1 MQRLVLLFCSFGL
14 VFVLPAQELPAKWL
28 TKTPFLQ
35 VTGGVVI
42 VTAQLKPF
50 ADTLQFIF
58 DTGSSGISLDSSTAA
73 YLGLKPAYSGQAIRG
88 IAGIREVPFVYRRS
102 LQIGTMQV
110 DSLDFHVSD
119 YSVLTAVYG
128 IRIDGIIGY
137 SLFSRFIVAIDY
149 EQAQMDWYLP
159 GQYTYPRRGYLMHP
173 ELDRLPSQLL
183 QIQDVRVD
191 QTRFLLDLGAGLNL
205 LFSKRYALE
214 SGVLDLQR
222 KRWIKS
228 GEGIGGRIDMELTTL
243 RSARIGPYR
252 FRNIPISI
260 FEDNYNVTNYPFWAG
275 LIGNDLLRRFNLILN
290 YPKKEIHL
298 TPNRFLADPFD
309 YSYSGLEL
317 YLIANKIRVGYL
329 APESPAADAG
339 LKVGDEVIAINKNF
353 SGILNEYKIELQK
366 AGERV
371 RIIYRRDE
379 KISELEFR
387 VLRIR

>member
-1 MQRLVLLFCSFGL
+1 MQRLALFFISLFT
-14 VFVLPAQELPAKWL
+14 VFASSAQELPAKWL

-50 ADTLQFIF
+50 SDTLQFIF

-73 YLGLKPAYSGQAIRG
+73 YLGLKPVYSGQAIRG
-88 IAGIREVPFVYRRS
+88 IAGIREVPFVYQRS
-102 LQIGTMQV
+102 LQIGAMQV
-110 DSLDFHVSD
+110 DGLDFHVND

-128 IRIDGIIGY
+128 VRIDGIIGY
-137 SLFSRFIVAIDY
+137 SLLSRFVIGIDY
-149 EQAQMDWYLP
+149 ENAQIDWYAP
-159 GQYTYPRRGYLMHP
+159 GAYTYPRRGYLMHP
-173 ELDRLPSQLL
+173 ELDRLPSQWV
-183 QIQDVRVD
+183 QIQDVRVA
-191 QTRFLLDLGAGLNL
+191 QPQFLVDLGAGLNL
-205 LFSKRYALE
+205 LFSKRYAQE

-252 FRNIPISI
+252 FRNVPISI
-260 FEDNYNVTNYPFWAG
+260 FEDTYNVTNYPAWAG
-275 LIGNDLLRRFNLILN
+275 LIGNDLLRRFNVILN

-317 YLIANKIRVGYL
+317 YLIENKIRLGYL
-329 APESPAADAG
+329 APRSPAEVAG
-339 LKVGDEVIAINKNF
+339 LRLGDEVIAVNKNF

-366 AGERV
+366 AGEKV

-379 KISELEFR
+379 KIGELEFR

>member
-275 LIGNDLLRRFNLILN
+275 LIGNDLLRRFNVILN

>member
-1 MQRLVLLFCSFGL
+1 MQRFLILLYLVLPVSPLH
-14 VFVLPAQELPAKWL
+14 AQELPAKWL
-28 TKTPFLQ
+28 TQTPFLQ

-50 ADTLQFIF
+50 PDTLQFIF

-73 YLGLKPAYSGQAIRG
+73 YLGLKPLYSGQAIRG
-88 IAGIREVPFVYRRS
+88 IAGIREVPFVYQRS

-110 DSLDFHVSD
+110 DGLDFHVND

-137 SLFSRFIVAIDY
+137 SLLSRFVIGIDY
-149 EQAQMDWYLP
+149 ENEQMDWYSP
-159 GQYTYPRRGYLMHP
+159 GAYTYPRRGYLMHP
-173 ELDRLPSQLL
+173 ELDRLPSHVL
-183 QIQDVRVD
+183 QIQDVRVA
-191 QTRFLLDLGAGLNL
+191 QPQFLVDLGAGLNL
-205 LFSKRYALE
+205 LFSKRYAQD

-222 KRWIKS
+222 KRWVKS

-243 RSARIGPYR
+243 RSARLGPYR
-252 FRNIPISI
+252 FRNVPISI
-260 FEDNYNVTNYPFWAG
+260 FEDTHNVTNYPAWAG
-275 LIGNDLLRRFNLILN
+275 LIGNDLLRRFNVILN
-290 YPKKEIHL
+290 YPKKEIYL

-309 YSYSGLEL
+309 YSYSGIEL

-329 APESPAADAG
+329 ATGSPAESAG
-339 LKVGDEVIAINKNF
+339 LKLGDEVIAVNKNF

-366 AGERV
+366 AGEKA

-379 KISELEFR
+379 KIGELEFR

>member
-1 MQRLVLLFCSFGL
+1 MQRLALFFISLFT
-14 VFVLPAQELPAKWL
+14 VFASSAQELPAKWL

-50 ADTLQFIF
+50 SDTLQFIF

-73 YLGLKPAYSGQAIRG
+73 YLGLKPVYSGQAIRG

-102 LQIGTMQV
+102 LQIGAMQV
-110 DSLDFHVSD
+110 DSLDFHVND

-128 IRIDGIIGY
+128 VRIDGIIGY
-137 SLFSRFIVAIDY
+137 SLLSRFVIGIDY
-149 EQAQMDWYLP
+149 ENAQMDWYTP
-159 GQYTYPRRGYLMHP
+159 GVYAYPRRGYLMHP
-173 ELDRLPSQLL
+173 ELDRLPSQGV
-183 QIQDVRVD
+183 QIQDVRVA
-191 QTRFLLDLGAGLNL
+191 QPQFLVDLGAGLNL
-205 LFSKRYALE
+205 LFSKRYAQE

-222 KRWIKS
+222 KRWVKS

-252 FRNIPISI
+252 FRNVPISI
-260 FEDNYNVTNYPFWAG
+260 FEDTYNVTNYPAWAG
-275 LIGNDLLRRFNLILN
+275 LIGNDLLRRFNVILN

-317 YLIANKIRVGYL
+317 YLIENKIRLGYL
-329 APESPAADAG
+329 APGSPAEVAG
-339 LKVGDEVIAINKNF
+339 LRLGDEVIAVNKNF

-366 AGERV
+366 AGEKV

-379 KISELEFR
+379 KIGELEFR

>member
-1 MQRLVLLFCSFGL
+1 MQRFVLLLYLFLLGCSL
-14 VFVLPAQELPAKWL
+14 NAQELPAKWQ
-28 TKTPFLQ
+28 TKIPFLQ

-50 ADTLQFIF
+50 PDTLQFIF

-73 YLGLKPAYSGQAIRG
+73 YLGLKPVYSGQAIRG
-88 IAGIREVPFVYRRS
+88 IAGIREVPFLYRRS

-110 DSLDFHVSD
+110 DSLDFHVND

-128 IRIDGIIGY
+128 VRIDGIIGY
-137 SLFSRFIVAIDY
+137 ALLSRFVIALDY
-149 EQAQMDWYLP
+149 ETASMDWYSP
-159 GQYTYPRRGYLMHP
+159 GQFTYPRRGYLMHP
-173 ELDRLPSQLL
+173 QLDRLPSHRV
-183 QIQDVRVD
+183 QIQDLRVD
-191 QTRFLLDLGAGLNL
+191 QPHFLVDLGAGLNL
-205 LFSKRYALE
+205 LFSKRYAQE
-214 SGVLDLQR
+214 SGVLNLQR

-252 FRNIPISI
+252 FRNVPISL
-260 FEDNYNVTNYPFWAG
+260 FEDTYNVTNYPTWAG
-275 LIGNDLLRRFNLILN
+275 LIGNDLLRRFNVILN
-290 YPKKEIHL
+290 YPNMEIHL

-329 APESPAADAG
+329 APDSPAAVAG
-339 LKVGDEVIAINKNF
+339 LQLGDEVIAVNKNF

-366 AGERV
+366 AGEKV

-379 KISELEFR
+379 KIGELEFR